1 MKRMI
6 AVILCL
12 FLLIPAAAPAES
24 AAAEKAVSRAKIYLD
39 MYPFSRQEI
48 IDQLVYDGYTQEDA
62 EYAADNCDADWTEL
76 AVRAAK
82 QMLRYYPETSREDL
96 LNILLTSGYTQEQAE
111 AGVAAAMDEGTE
123 AASVVPVPFT
133 TMVPAAEPTETPVP
147 VRIETRSA
155 VDPPVQ
161 TPVPLQLTVS
171 IVTDGIPYE
180 NLQHI
185 RNQLTEEIFFRG
197 DWNQVEIM
205 GGEWTVGVDLP
216 AGFYSVRAKDGK
228 YASLDVIN
236 TDAYHSHT
244 YFTIEE
250 NGEVGKLELKDGMVL
265 QFSRTLLFGKPKTL
279 GF

>member
-1 MKRMI
+1 MKRI
-6 AVILCL
+6 LSIILCL

-24 AAAEKAVSRAKIYLD
+24 ADAEKAVSRAQIYLD

-48 IDQLVYDGYTQEDA
+48 IDQLVFDGFSAEDA
-62 EYAADNCDADWTEL
+62 EYAADNCDADWTAL
-76 AVRAAK
+76 AVRAAT
-82 QMLRYYPETSREDL
+82 QMLSYFPETTREDL

-111 AGVAAAMDEGTE
+111 AGVTAAMGDGTE
-123 AASVVPVPFT
+123 TASGVPVTATAPT
-133 TMVPAAEPTETPVP
+133 AEPTETPEP
-147 VRIETRSA
+147 IRIVTRSA
-155 VDPPVQ
+155 VDPPAP
-161 TPVPLQLTVS
+161 TPVPIQITVS

-180 NLQHI
+180 NLRHI

-216 AGFYSVRAKDGK
+216 AGFYSVRTKDGK
-228 YASLDVIN
+228 YASLDVTS
-236 TDAYHSHT
+236 TDAYRSHT

-250 NGEVGKLELKDGMVL
+250 GGEIGKLELKDGMVL
-265 QFSRTLLFGKPKTL
+265 DFSRTLLFGKPKTL

>member
-1 MKRMI
+1 MKRI
-6 AVILCL
+6 ISIILCL

-111 AGVAAAMDEGTE
+111 AGVAAAMGDGTE
-123 AASVVPVPFT
+123 TISGYPVPFT
-133 TMVPAAEPTETPVP
+133 TIVPSAEPTETPVP
-147 VRIETRSA
+147 IRIETRSA

-161 TPVPLQLTVS
+161 TPVPIQLTVS

-216 AGFYSVRAKDGK
+216 AGFYSVRAKTANTPPWMSSIRMSIIPTPTSPSRK
-228 YASLDVIN
+228 TVKSASWN
-236 TDAYHSHT
+236 
-244 YFTIEE
+244 
-250 NGEVGKLELKDGMVL
+250 
-265 QFSRTLLFGKPKTL
+265 
-279 GF
+279 